1 MMRLDKFM
9 AIAADWWLTWAFGL
23 LAGYL
28 TIKIKCIK
36 DKQTVAEKRQ
46 AALEEGVQA
55 LLRGEL
61 IRSYEKYHEQGYI
74 TMHGLEAA
82 NKAYAAY
89 HELGGNGTITSLI
102 EDMRRLEVE
111 T

>member
-1 MMRLDKFM
+1 MDKFL
-9 AIAADWWLTWAFGL
+9 AIAAEWWLTWAFSI

-28 TIKIKCIK
+28 IVKVKNIK
-36 DKQTVAEKRQ
+36 DKQTAAEKQQ
-46 AALEEGVQA
+46 AALESGVQA

-74 TMHGLEAA
+74 TVHGLEAA
-82 NKAYAAY
+82 NKAYSAY
-89 HELGGNGTITSLI
+89 HELGGNGTITSLM

>member
-1 MMRLDKFM
+1 MDKFL
-9 AIAADWWLTWAFGL
+9 AIAADWWMRWLFGI

-28 TIKIKCIK
+28 IVKVKCLK
-36 DKQTVAEKRQ
+36 NKQTAADKRQ
-46 AALEEGVQA
+46 AALESGVQA

-74 TMHGLEAA
+74 TVHGLEAV
-82 NKAYAAY
+82 NKAYDAY
-89 HELGGNGTITSLI
+89 HELGGNGTITSLM
-102 EDMRRLEVE
+102 EDMRQLEVE

>member
-1 MMRLDKFM
+1 MDKFL

-28 TIKIKCIK
+28 IVKVKGIK
-36 DKQTVAEKRQ
+36 DKQSAADKRQ
-46 AALEEGVQA
+46 KALEAGVQA

-74 TMHGLEAA
+74 TVHGLEAA
-82 NKAYAAY
+82 NKAYDAY
-89 HELGGNGTITSLI
+89 HELGGNGTITSLM
-102 EDMRRLEVE
+102 EDMRQLEVE

>member
-1 MMRLDKFM
+1 MDKFL
-9 AIAADWWLTWAFGL
+9 AIAADWWLRWLFGI

-28 TIKIKCIK
+28 VIKVKNIK
-36 DKQTVAEKRQ
+36 DKQTAAEKRQ
-46 AALEEGVQA
+46 NALEEGVQA

-74 TMHGLEAA
+74 TVHGLEAA

-89 HELGGNGTITSLI
+89 HELGGNGTITGLVK
-102 EDMRRLEVE
+102 DMREMEVE

>member
-1 MMRLDKFM
+1 MMCLDKFL
-9 AIAADWWLTWAFGL
+9 ATAADWWLTWAFGL

-28 TIKIKCIK
+28 IFKVKCLK
-36 DKQTVAEKRQ
+36 NKQTAAEKQQ
-46 AALEEGVQA
+46 AALESGVQA

-74 TMHGLEAA
+74 TVHGLEAA
-82 NKAYAAY
+82 NKAYDAY
-89 HELGGNGTITSLI
+89 HELGGNGTITGLVKG
-102 EDMRRLEVE
+102 MREMEVE

>member
-1 MMRLDKFM
+1 MR
-9 AIAADWWLTWAFGL
+9 WLFGL

-28 TIKIKCIK
+28 IVKVKCLK
-36 DKQTVAEKRQ
+36 NKQTVAENRQ
-46 AALEEGVQA
+46 AAIEEGVQA

-74 TMHGLEAA
+74 TVHGLEAV
-82 NKAYAAY
+82 NKAYDAY
-89 HELGGNGTITSLI
+89 HELGGNGTITGLVK
-102 EDMRRLEVE
+102 DMREMEVE

>member
-1 MMRLDKFM
+1 MGRFM
-9 AIAADWWLTWAFGL
+9 EVAAEWWLTWAFSI

-28 TIKIKCIK
+28 IVKVRGIK
-36 DKQTVAEKRQ
+36 DKQTAADKRQ
-46 AALEEGVQA
+46 AALESGVQA

-74 TMHGLEAA
+74 TVHGLEAA
-82 NKAYAAY
+82 NKAYSAY
-89 HELGGNGTITSLI
+89 HDLGGNGTITSLM

>member
-1 MMRLDKFM
+1 MRLDKFM
-9 AIAADWWLTWAFGL
+9 EVAAEWWLTWAFGI

-28 TIKIKCIK
+28 VFKVKSLK
-36 DKQTVAEKRQ
+36 DKQSATDIRQ
-46 AALEEGVQA
+46 KALEAGVQA

-82 NKAYAAY
+82 NKAYTAY
-89 HELGGNGTITSLI
+89 HELGGNGTITSLM

>member
-1 MMRLDKFM
+1 MR
-9 AIAADWWLTWAFGL
+9 WLFGI
-23 LAGYL
+23 LAGY
-28 TIKIKCIK
+28 IIVKVKNIK
-36 DKQTVAEKRQ
+36 DKQTAAEKRQ

-74 TMHGLEAA
+74 SVHGLEAV
-82 NKAYAAY
+82 NKAYDAY
-89 HELGGNGTITSLI
+89 HELGGNGTITGLVK
-102 EDMRRLEVE
+102 DMREMEVE

>member
-1 MMRLDKFM
+1 MDKFL
-9 AIAADWWLTWAFGL
+9 AIAADWWMRWLFGI

-28 TIKIKCIK
+28 IIKVKSIK
-36 DKQTVAEKRQ
+36 DKQSAADKRQ
-46 AALEEGVQA
+46 KALEEGVQA

-74 TMHGLEAA
+74 TVHGLEAA

-89 HELGGNGTITSLI
+89 HELGGNGTITGLVK
-102 EDMRRLEVE
+102 DMREMEVE

>member
-1 MMRLDKFM
+1 MDKFL

-23 LAGYL
+23 LAGCFG
-28 TIKIKCIK
+28 IKTKRIK
-36 DKQTVAEKRQ
+36 DKQSAADKRQ
-46 AALEEGVQA
+46 KALEAGVQA

-74 TMHGLEAA
+74 TVHGLEAA

-89 HELGGNGTITSLI
+89 HELGGNGTITSLM

>member
-1 MMRLDKFM
+1 MDKFL
-9 AIAADWWLTWAFGL
+9 AIAADWWLRWLFGI

-28 TIKIKCIK
+28 IVKVRCIK
-36 DKQTVAEKRQ
+36 DRQTAAEKRQ
-46 AALEEGVQA
+46 AALESGVQA
-55 LLRGEL
+55 LLRGDL

-74 TMHGLEAA
+74 TVHGLEAA

-89 HELGGNGTITSLI
+89 HELGGNGTITSLM

>member
-1 MMRLDKFM
+1 MDKFL
-9 AIAADWWLTWAFGL
+9 AIVSDWWLRWLFGL

-28 TIKIKCIK
+28 IVKVRGIK
-36 DKQTVAEKRQ
+36 DKQTAADKRQ
-46 AALEEGVQA
+46 KALEEGVQA

-74 TMHGLEAA
+74 SMHGLEAV
-82 NKAYAAY
+82 NKAYDAY
-89 HELGGNGTITSLI
+89 HELGGNGTITSLM
-102 EDMRRLEVE
+102 EDMRQLEVE

>member
-1 MMRLDKFM
+1 MMRLDKFL

-28 TIKIKCIK
+28 IFKVKCLK
-36 DKQTVAEKRQ
+36 NKQ
-46 AALEEGVQA
+46 AAAEDRQQAVKEGLQA

-61 IRSYEKYHEQGYI
+61 IRSYEKYHDQGYI
-74 TMHGLEAA
+74 TMHGLDAVE
-82 NKAYAAY
+82 KAYGAY
-89 HELGGNGTITSLI
+89 HKLGGNGTITGLVK
-102 EDMRRLEVE
+102 DMREMEVE

>member
-1 MMRLDKFM
+1 MDKFL
-9 AIAADWWLTWAFGL
+9 AIAADWWLRWLFGI

-28 TIKIKCIK
+28 VIKVKNIK
-36 DKQTVAEKRQ
+36 DKQNAAEKRQ
-46 AALEEGVQA
+46 KALEAGVQA

-74 TMHGLEAA
+74 TVHGLEAA

-89 HELGGNGTITSLI
+89 HELGGNGTITGLVK
-102 EDMRRLEVE
+102 DMREMEVE

>member
-1 MMRLDKFM
+1 MDKFL
-9 AIAADWWLTWAFGL
+9 AIAAEWWLRWLFGI

-28 TIKIKCIK
+28 IVKVKCLK
-36 DKQTVAEKRQ
+36 NKQTAADKRQ

-74 TMHGLEAA
+74 SVHGLEAV
-82 NKAYAAY
+82 NKAYDAY
-89 HELGGNGTITSLI
+89 HELGGNGTITGLVK
-102 EDMRRLEVE
+102 DMREMEVE

>member
-1 MMRLDKFM
+1 MCLDKFL
-9 AIAADWWLTWAFGL
+9 AIAADWWMTWAFGL
-23 LAGYL
+23 LAGCFG
-28 TIKIKCIK
+28 IKTKRIK
-36 DKQTVAEKRQ
+36 DRQAAAEKRQ
-46 AALEEGVQA
+46 SALESGVQA

-74 TMHGLEAA
+74 TVHGLEAA
-82 NKAYAAY
+82 NKAYSAY
-89 HELGGNGTITSLI
+89 HELGGNGTITSLM

>member
-1 MMRLDKFM
+1 MRLDKFM

-28 TIKIKCIK
+28 IVKVKGIK
-36 DKQTVAEKRQ
+36 DKQSAAEKQ
-46 AALEEGVQA
+46 QNALEEGVQA

-74 TMHGLEAA
+74 SVHGLEAV
-82 NKAYAAY
+82 NKAYDAY
-89 HELGGNGTITSLI
+89 HELGGNGTITGLVG
-102 EDMRRLEVE
+102 DMREMEVE